1 MSRRNVSF
9 TAILTAILLMLA
21 LTAAGGASARGRHYV
36 AGSAGV
42 GDPYYPL
49 YGNGGYNVGHY
60 LLKLSYA
67 PSSGRLVGSATIT
80 ARATQNLYQFNLDLQ
95 GLHVRSVAVNGHR
108 AGWSRSQ
115 DHELSIRPRH
125 KLDRGDQFTT
135 VVRLWRRSEITDL
148 RRPRV
153 RIPAY

>member
-49 YGNGGYNVGHY
+49 YGNGGYDVGHY
-60 LLKLSYA
+60 LLKLSMPPAVVAWWAA
-67 PSSGRLVGSATIT
+67 PRSRLARRRTSTGSTSTCKACTSGRS
-80 ARATQNLYQFNLDLQ
+80 
-95 GLHVRSVAVNGHR
+95 
-108 AGWSRSQ
+108 
-115 DHELSIRPRH
+115 P
-125 KLDRGDQFTT
+125 
-135 VVRLWRRSEITDL
+135 
-148 RRPRV
+148 
-153 RIPAY
+153 